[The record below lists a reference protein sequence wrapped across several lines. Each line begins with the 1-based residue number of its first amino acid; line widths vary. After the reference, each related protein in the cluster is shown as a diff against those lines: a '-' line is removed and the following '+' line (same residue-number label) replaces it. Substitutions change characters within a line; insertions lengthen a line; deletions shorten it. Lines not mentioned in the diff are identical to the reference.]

1 MSPDK
6 RFMRKIRRTLKPY
19 SDDVI
24 IEEQYN
30 WQRHPGFYRDITVLS
45 NPLRFNEGV
54 GLYLC
59 EAFAAGRPAVE
70 PATGSFPEIMD
81 GAGVTY
87 GPNNP
92 SSLADA
98 LERILTDRQLFDRT
112 SSRALELS
120 RTRYSSSLTAI
131 SLTALYTSLLN
142 KDVNSESD
150 L

>member
-6 RFMRKIRRTLKPY
+6 RFMRKVRRTLKPY
-19 SDDVI
+19 NNDVI

-70 PATGSFPEIMD
+70 PATGSFPEILD
-81 GAGVTY
+81 QAGLTY
-87 GPNNP
+87 SPNTP
-92 SSLADA
+92 AALADA
-98 LERILTDRQLFDRT
+98 LERILTDQDLFRR
-112 SSRALELS
+112 SSEYAKKISGS
-120 RTRYSSSLTAI
+120 RYNATVTA
-131 SLTALYTSLLN
+131 TALANLYSSLLN
-142 KDVNSESD
+142 
-150 L
+150 

>member
-6 RFMRKIRRTLKPY
+6 RFMRKVRHTLKPY
-19 SDDVI
+19 SNDVT

-81 GAGVTY
+81 GAGLVY
-87 GPNNP
+87 SPNNP

-98 LERILTDRQLFDRT
+98 LEKLLTDRKLFEQT
-112 SSRALELS
+112 SGRALELS
-120 RTRYSSSLTAI
+120 RTRYSSSLTVT
-131 SLTALYTSLLN
+131 SLTALYTSLMN
-142 KDVNSESD
+142 KNVKQ
-150 L
+150 